1 MLVEAAA
8 WAKSQGRNLLEEMDQ
23 IYRKHG
29 LYLEKLGTIEMPGA
43 EGAKQIAR
51 AVGSYQSDPPKVW
64 GGRKVVGVQDFEK
77 GRHVDVEGQELPKER
92 MLIFDL
98 GDGFRVAVRASGTEP
113 KMKCYFF
120 GKRSVQN
127 GEDLMRAKKDLA
139 GELDEL
145 WKWTQTDAQK
155 RAKEEKS

>member
-1 MLVEAAA
+1 
-8 WAKSQGRNLLEEMDQ
+8 
-23 IYRKHG
+23 
-29 LYLEKLGTIEMPGA
+29 
-43 EGAKQIAR
+43 
-51 AVGSYQSDPPKVW
+51 
-64 GGRKVVGVQDFEK
+64 
-77 GRHVDVEGQELPKER
+77 VDVEGQELPKER

-127 GEDLMRAKKDLA
+127 GEDLMRAKKELA